1 MTPALDEGC
10 IMMPVKLQGHR
21 LSDPIRI
28 FWFRCKWYRLNQ
40 TDPKSVSEKIDFQL
54 QSIGWTRFQF
64 LEAFPNPS

>member
-40 TDPKSVSEKIDFQL
+40 TDPKSVLEKIDF
-54 QSIGWTRFQF
+54 
-64 LEAFPNPS
+64 